1 MIRMRSNPV
10 IYDYTVS
17 DLDELKAV
25 FEEGGNILLENNIE
39 FEKIT
44 AI

>member
-1 MIRMRSNPV
+1 MIRMRINPV
-10 IYDYTVS
+10 IYDHTVS